1 MTEAIANWM
10 NDTLSGFLPPEIIV
24 FLVSMMPILE
34 LRGGMIIA
42 SLYGFSLFK
51 AFALCILGNIIPIP
65 FILWFVTPVFTW
77 LKKRKHLRSIVEKLE
92 RKAEGKSDRIR
103 KASFWGLLIFVGIP
117 LPGTG
122 AWTGCLIASL
132 LDLDKKKS
140 TLAAV
145 LGVLMAA
152 VIMAV
157 VSYGIPWIIDLF
169 V

>member
-140 TLAAV
+140 TFAAV